1 MKTLRIEKPCN
12 VHFQCLRMFLWSV
25 KKPWKERA
33 SQKGHKCAWGHLR
46 PPATVKPWNDY
57 SWINEPK
64 QDQQTGPAKP
74 SPNYRTLVI
83 ILTSRN
89 DYKKIHRCTTIV
101 WHWNNIL
108 HSRKIQDTLHI
119 WFRLFHFKD
128 KENCSRIQAERVN
141 QGAMSVKMV
150 EEGTLKAH

>member
-89 DYKKIHRCTTIV
+89 DYKKYTGAPQSCDTGTTYYILGKYKILYTSDLGYSTSKTKKIVQGFRQKEWIKERCQ
-101 WHWNNIL
+101 WKWW
-108 HSRKIQDTLHI
+108 RKEL
-119 WFRLFHFKD
+119 
-128 KENCSRIQAERVN
+128 
-141 QGAMSVKMV
+141 
-150 EEGTLKAH
+150 